1 VDDEWGQLFEAF
13 GTVFD
18 SPTQWSPAVD
28 LYESNDLVTVKAEI
42 PGLKKEDIEITL
54 QDGLLVLAGERKDA
68 RNGATEP
75 TSESLARRFQRT
87 ISLPYQV
94 NAGAI
99 KAAYV
104 DGILT
109 VELPK
114 AEEAKPKQIK
124 IEFN

>member
-68 RNGATEP
+68 RNCPTEQAP
-75 TSESLARRFQRT
+75 EQLPGRFQRT